1 MGCRENTDMCKL
13 ALDFPGKHINF
24 RNPVDLIPEK
34 FHPHSRIRTVGRK
47 NLQSVPAD
55 TEGASVKIHLIAG
68 VLNVDQF
75 SDDLI
80 PVLGHA
86 RTKRDHHVLEFLW
99 RTQSVN
105 TGYGGDDDNVLA
117 LRHGSSGREPELVD
131 LVIDGRVLGNVG
143 VRGWHICFRLVIIVI
158 GDEILHR
165 ILREKLLKF
174 PIKLR
179 RQRLIVRQD
188 QSRLIQLSNNIRHG
202 KRLTRPRHPQQS
214 LELISLL
221 KSLHQFRNRLRLIPS
236 WLVFRMQFKMIHS
249 FLLIFS

>member
-1 MGCRENTDMCKL
+1 MLPAGN
-13 ALDFPGKHINF
+13 N
-24 RNPVDLIPEK
+24 RN
-34 FHPHSRIRTVGRK
+34 
-47 NLQSVPAD
+47 
-55 TEGASVKIHLIAG
+55 
-68 VLNVDQF
+68 
-75 SDDLI
+75 
-80 PVLGHA
+80 
-86 RTKRDHHVLEFLW
+86 
-99 RTQSVN
+99 
-105 TGYGGDDDNVLA
+105 
-117 LRHGSSGREPELVD
+117 
-131 LVIDGRVLGNVG
+131 
-143 VRGWHICFRLVIIVI
+143 